1 MATIRTRL
9 FAPSQWTAGGFPQL
23 QHGQPG
29 INDPS
34 GENGSSTVGTSGGT
48 SEATDAPATV
58 DVTLPLAKAVAP
70 EPYEPIAVRLETN
83 GVGRQGL
90 DAHSLTARMIEGP
103 IIDAKPRPEG
113 ELGQPYAAP
122 VSAVGSGALTDQ
134 LLDDDPFADEFPP
147 SLRLHPSTGEI
158 TGTPTT
164 SGTVTFGIR
173 TVSCWQPGF
182 GAAPGR

>member
-9 FAPSQWTAGGFPQL
+9 FAPSERTAGGFPQL
-23 QHGQPG
+23 QHGQLG

-34 GENGSSTVGTSGGT
+34 GGKGSSTVGTSGRT
-48 SEATDAPATV
+48 SEVTDSPATV
-58 DVTLPLAKAVAP
+58 DVTVPLPKAVAP

-90 DAHSLTARMIEGP
+90 DAHSLTAPVIEGP
-103 IIDAKPRPEG
+103 IIDATPRPEG
-113 ELGQPYAAP
+113 ELGQPSAAT
-122 VSAVGSGALTDQ
+122 VSAVGSGELTDQ
-134 LLDDDPFADEFPP
+134 LLVNDAFVDEFPP
-147 SLRLHPSTGEI
+147 RLRLNPSTGEI

-164 SGTVTFGIR
+164 SGTVTFSIR
-173 TVSCWQPGF
+173 AVNRWQIGF